1 MKKEAEA
8 EAESATVTEEVKA
21 QKNFA
26 IPENLLIGMLQ
37 YLQKQPYEQVAI
49 FLEEVKQKVQ
59 EIR

>member
-1 MKKEAEA
+1 MKKEA